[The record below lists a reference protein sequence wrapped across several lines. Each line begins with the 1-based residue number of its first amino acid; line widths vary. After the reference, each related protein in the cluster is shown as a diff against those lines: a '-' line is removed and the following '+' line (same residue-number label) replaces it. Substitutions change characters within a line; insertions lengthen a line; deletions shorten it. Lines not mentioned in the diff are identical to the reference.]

1 MSDICICA
9 YVVPRL
15 SLPPAGL
22 IEICDINKN
31 ETSKWFFYC
40 FQLQKEREKKEE
52 EEKQQVNLENDARVF
67 FFINVCF
74 SQFCFQVSNL
84 VKVIQ

>member
-67 FFINVCF
+67 FPLMIVLVN
-74 SQFCFQVSNL
+74 SVS
-84 VKVIQ
+84 KFPIWSK